1 MIGRM
6 LSHEET
12 IIVNRF
18 KKEVYDNFPQEI
30 IKIILFGSK
39 ARGDAKGNSD
49 IDILVIVKSDDWQL
63 KDLIRITGYNLDES
77 IDYKLS
83 IQVISEAHYTYL
95 QHNNFQF
102 IHDVNKDGIVV

>member
-1 MIGRM
+1 MISRM
-6 LSHEET
+6 LSHDET

-18 KKEVYDNFPQEI
+18 KEEVHNNFPQEI

-63 KDLIRITGYNLDES
+63 KDLIRIMGYNLDES

-95 QHNNFQF
+95 QNNNFQF
-102 IHDVNKDGIVV
+102 IQNVDKDGITV